1 MRLSLCLRVTE
12 MELAAMAGME
22 RKHLTAAYKSNRFD
36 PAYALHLEN
45 MERFVKETKLKVR
58 YERQVPQL
66 EILNTRLKQ
75 EWDLEESKETTEDK
89 R

>member
-1 MRLSLCLRVTE
+1 
-12 MELAAMAGME
+12 
-22 RKHLTAAYKSNRFD
+22 
-36 PAYALHLEN
+36 

-75 EWDLEESKETTEDK
+75 EWDIEESKETTEEK